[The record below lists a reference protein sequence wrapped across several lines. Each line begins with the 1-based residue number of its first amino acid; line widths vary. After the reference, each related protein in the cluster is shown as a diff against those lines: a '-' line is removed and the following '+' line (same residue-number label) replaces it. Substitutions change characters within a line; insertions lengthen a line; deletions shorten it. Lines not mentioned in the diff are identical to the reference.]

1 MWSIFPK
8 WPVVLRYQNTHL
20 NYMPR
25 GTWVSMKHLLSLYRS
40 VCSLLFNL
48 CEFVQY
54 DLYSRVRYQFK
65 LLPPASE
72 VWGKVMFSHLS
83 VCPEGGW
90 CYEGWI
96 VLWRGGAV
104 HNRKWHHNT
113 PWTAPPHPLPSQQA
127 GGRHPTGVLSCIL
140 SVKAVATRSYNYA
153 DFTIVLYKYS
163 STRMHSSRMRTGR
176 SLTVCRSLLQ
186 GGVSAPGRGC
196 LLLGGSAPGGS
207 APRGVCSLGGVW
219 SRGVCS
225 RGVSPPR
232 GVWSQGGVCSW
243 GSDLG
248 GACSQGGGCLLP
260 GGVWSWG
267 GHLILG
273 GVCSRGCLLWGGGIP
288 TCTEADTPPPRGQNH
303 RRL

>member
-25 GTWVSMKHLLSLYRS
+25 GTWVSMKYLLSLYRS

-96 VLWRGGAV
+96 VLWSGGAV

-127 GGRHPTGVLSCIL
+127 GGRHPTGMLSCIL
-140 SVKAVATRSYNYA
+140 SVKAITTQTLPLFCTNIPQQECIPVGCVPAAHWPYA
-153 DFTIVLYKYS
+153 GACF
-163 STRMHSSRMRTGR
+163 RGG
-176 SLTVCRSLLQ
+176 CLL
-186 GGVSAPGRGC
+186 PGRGVC
-196 LLLGGSAPGGS
+196 SWGGLLLGGLLPGGSAPGGCLIPGGS
-207 APRGVCSLGGVW
+207 APRGCLLPGV
-219 SRGVCS
+219 SDP
-225 RGVSPPR
+225 RGVSAP
-232 GVWSQGGVCSW
+232 GGLIW
-243 GSDLG
+243 GCLFP
-248 GACSQGGGCLLP
+248 GGGCLLP

-267 GHLILG
+267 CLLWG
-273 GVCSRGCLLWGGGIP
+273 GVWSLGGCLLWGVSAPGGWYP
-288 TCTEADTPPPRGQNH
+288 NMHWGRHTPPPRGQNH